1 MARKYVI
8 LEASDLVSLNID
20 FSQVCETSANTLRW
34 NNDQSQTFVKYDGHK
49 PGFLYGKPTL
59 TNSEI
64 LSILNDPANG
74 WCSEEPEN

>member
-20 FSQVCETSANTLRW
+20 FSQVCETSTSTLRW
-34 NNDQSQTFVKYDGHK
+34 NNDKSQTFVKFDGDT
-49 PGFLYGKPTL
+49 PSFLEGQPTL

-64 LSILNDPANG
+64 RSILNDPASG
-74 WCSEEPEN
+74 WYTE